1 MANLELS
8 LPPKMEAELRAI
20 AAATGRDVETVFLEV
35 LKEGLA
41 IADQRE
47 FDRRLKESSLVC
59 DPLPDDVE
67 F

>member
-8 LPPKMEAELRAI
+8 LPPEIEAEVQAI
-20 AAATGRDVETVFLEV
+20 AAATGRDVEAVLVEL
-35 LKEGLA
+35 LKEG
-41 IADQRE
+41 IDQRE